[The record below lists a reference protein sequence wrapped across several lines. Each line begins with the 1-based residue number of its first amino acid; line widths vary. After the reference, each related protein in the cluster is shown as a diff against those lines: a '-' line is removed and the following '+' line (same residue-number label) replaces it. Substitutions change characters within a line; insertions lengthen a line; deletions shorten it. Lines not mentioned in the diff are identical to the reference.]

1 MKRRSCSI
9 WAVCFAFS
17 AVSCGSDDGGQPSP
31 ARPDA
36 TSQEDAAI
44 EVAAPNDASAGDV
57 ATIDVSE
64 SSTIDASDVTP
75 IEAAADVSG
84 SDARDVAARDVDSGE
99 TAPPKPPFD
108 WVGIIGTGQS
118 LSVGVTA
125 GVITTTQ
132 PFKNLK
138 LVDRGPDPKY
148 PITPDAGAPM
158 WATTPLVEP
167 IRTNVP
173 GSGPGFGDGQ
183 YPNNIQGETPHCGMA
198 NTLSAMWLARG
209 GQGDYVTAHSVVGWS
224 GHCLVDIDKAGGK
237 RAYPASLNE
246 ARVWKGLAA
255 AASKTFGYGGITLT
269 HGECDASNASYG
281 AGLFRFWQDYNAD
294 LKAITGQQQDVA
306 LLVSQQS
313 TKATGAGG
321 SAVQV
326 WKAGVDHPGQIVCT
340 GPKYQYQ
347 YSADFLHLPAPG
359 YERLGQKYA
368 EVLDL
373 VVNRKVAWRPLQPNK
388 VTRAGTTITVDFD
401 VPNPPLVWDSHITP
415 PHQTA
420 NTEWA
425 NGKGFEVTDASG
437 AHLAISRVA
446 IQGAS
451 VVITLA
457 ADPARPVTVG
467 YALTQDGMG
476 NQGGTNAGL
485 RGLLRDSDEFA
496 GWDAETIASNVMN
509 GSRVVTSAAASGFLR
524 RTGYD
529 IVTGPG
535 VPADTVVASHDNDGQ
550 LTLSA
555 PWPGASGPVML
566 SFRHDERNYCVHF
579 SMSE

>member
-1 MKRRSCSI
+1 MKRSFSSI
-9 WAVCFAFS
+9 HAAFF
-17 AVSCGSDDGGQPSP
+17 AVSLASCGGDDGSP
-31 ARPDA
+31 PPPTLPDA
-36 TSQEDAAI
+36 TSQRDGDLEEAAT
-44 EVAAPNDASAGDV
+44 NDAGWRDV
-57 ATIDVSE
+57 ATVDVSE
-64 SSTIDASDVTP
+64 SSTIDASDATA
-75 IEAAADVSG
+75 IEAAPDVSR
-84 SDARDVAARDVDSGE
+84 SDAGDSAASDVDSGE
-99 TAPPKPPFD
+99 PTPAKPPFD
-108 WVGIIGTGQS
+108 WVGVIGTGQS

-125 GVITTTQ
+125 SAITTTQ

-148 PITPDAGAPM
+148 PIAADAGTPM

-173 GSGPGFGDGQ
+173 GTGPGYGDGQ
-183 YPNNIQGETPHCGMA
+183 YPNNIYGETPHSGMA
-198 NTLSAMWLARG
+198 NTLSAMWAARG
-209 GQGDYVTAHSVVGWS
+209 GQGGYVTAHSVVGWS
-224 GHCLVDIDKAGGK
+224 GRCLVDIDKAGGK

-246 ARVWKGLAA
+246 ARLWKGFAA
-255 AASKTFGYGGITLT
+255 ASSKTFGYGGITLT
-269 HGECDASNASYG
+269 HGECDASNSMYG
-281 AGLFRFWQDYNAD
+281 AGLYRFWQDYNAD
-294 LKAITGQQQDVA
+294 LKAITGQQRDIV

-326 WKAGVDHPGQIVCT
+326 WQAGVAHPAQIVCT

-347 YSADFLHLPAPG
+347 YSSDFLHFPAPG

-368 EVLDL
+368 EVFDL
-373 VVNRKVAWRPLQPNK
+373 VVNRKVAWKPLQPNK
-388 VTRAGTTITVDFD
+388 VRRAGAAITVDLD

-437 AHLAISRVA
+437 TRLTISQVA
-446 IQGAS
+446 IQGSS

-457 ADPARPVTVG
+457 ADPGRAVTVG
-467 YALTQDGMG
+467 YALTQEGMD
-476 NQGGTNAGL
+476 NQGGTNLGL
-485 RGLLRDSDEFA
+485 RGLLRDSDEFV
-496 GWDAETIASNVMN
+496 GWDAETIASKVTN
-509 GSRVVTSAAASGFLR
+509 GSPVVTSGAANGFVR
-524 RTGYD
+524 RAGHD

-535 VPADTVVASHDNDGQ
+535 VPADTIVASHDNDGQ
-550 LTLSA
+550 ITLSA
-555 PWPGASGPVML
+555 PWTGAGGTVML
-566 SFRHDERNYCVHF
+566 AFRHDERNYCVHF